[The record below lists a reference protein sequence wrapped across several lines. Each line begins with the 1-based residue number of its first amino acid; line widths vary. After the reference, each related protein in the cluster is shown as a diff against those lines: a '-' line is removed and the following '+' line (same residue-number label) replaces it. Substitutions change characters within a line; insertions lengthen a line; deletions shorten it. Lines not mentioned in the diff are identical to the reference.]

1 MRTIITIF
9 IDLLMSA
16 KCYSK
21 TDTLPAN
28 RILLT
33 AESNTELSFDMAR
46 TFGSDFIVTYKPR
59 LKQFDGA
66 IKPALMG
73 GIYNNKI
80 ALGINATSTIYGR
93 YNEKRFG
100 MSTTEGIEAAVGF
113 ILTSGKTELYIIPG
127 VYYKVHLYEWIGNY
141 VIISPGLSLWLGTTN
156 FMAINLN
163 LGVGL

>member
-1 MRTIITIF
+1 MQAQTVYFR
-9 IDLLMSA
+9 
-16 KCYSK
+16 
-21 TDTLPAN
+21 DTLPAN
-28 RILLT
+28 KTILL

-46 TFGSDFIVTYKPR
+46 TFGSDFIVTYKPQ

-80 ALGINATSTIYGR
+80 ALGINASSTIYGR

-127 VYYKVHLYEWIGNY
+127 VSYKVHAYEWIGNY
-141 VIISPGLSLWLGTTN
+141 LIIRPGLSLWLGTTN

-163 LGVGL
+163 IGVGL